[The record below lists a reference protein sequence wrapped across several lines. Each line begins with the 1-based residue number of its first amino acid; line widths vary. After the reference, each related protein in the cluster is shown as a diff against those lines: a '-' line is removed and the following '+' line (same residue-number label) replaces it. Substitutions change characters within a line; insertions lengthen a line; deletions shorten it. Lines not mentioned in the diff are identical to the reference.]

1 MASLLKT
8 SWCLRNLLK
17 NINILIKINL
27 QSNVHYVHYH
37 NLKLIFFRYLME
49 RKRMFNLLR
58 LVILR
63 ILLELSESNFEKIS
77 AVFNNLIQNNP
88 KILQSNEIV
97 SQFVISRWR
106 RPKLSFKNLL
116 IKPLDC
122 AS

>member
-1 MASLLKT
+1 M
-8 SWCLRNLLK
+8 
-17 NINILIKINL
+17 LIII
-27 QSNVHYVHYH
+27 
-37 NLKLIFFRYLME
+37 IFFRYLME